1 MICKKKKTGAYA
13 SVFIFLLRGEKFV
26 DEILLS
32 FAGDLRRFGSDVA
45 AVSVDMGAFLDLE
58 EAELHTALCGHIPFA
73 SLAFD
78 EVSVLPEPFKEA
90 LLADIDAVLFQDLRH
105 FAYEDG
111 GIRRRD
117 GVGEED
123 FRLVRFD
130 FGVEFFDGFELGA
143 KHGTGGFVG
152 VGEVMADESLGAV
165 DIAAG
170 AADGGQ
176 DFVGDPAFEGF
187 GFGLAAAEDEG
198 IEAGFI
204 DDSCIWVAP
213 ITVT

>member
-1 MICKKKKTGAYA
+1 MGYKKIRPGLMPR
-13 SVFIFLLRGEKFV
+13 SLSFLLRVEKFT

-32 FAGDLRRFGSDVA
+32 FAGDFRCFGGDVT
-45 AVSVDMGAFLDLE
+45 AVAVEMGAFLDLE
-58 EAELHTALCGHIPFA
+58 EAELHTSLGGHIPFA
-73 SLAFD
+73 SFALD

-105 FAYEDG
+105 FAYEDS

-117 GVGEED
+117 GIGKED

-143 KHGTGGFVG
+143 EHGAGGFVG
-152 VGEVMADESLGAV
+152 MGKVVLDEGLGAV

-170 AADGGQ
+170 LADGGQ

-198 IEAGFI
+198 IETCFV
-204 DDSCIWVAP
+204 DDSEVLLSAKG
-213 ITVT
+213 VT

>member
-1 MICKKKKTGAYA
+1 MIV
-13 SVFIFLLRGEKFV
+13 SPLSSGEKFT

-32 FAGDLRRFGSDVA
+32 FAGDFRCFGGDVA
-45 AVSVDMGAFLDLE
+45 AVAVEMGAFLDLE
-58 EAELHTALCGHIPFA
+58 EAELHTALGRHIPFA
-73 SLAFD
+73 SFALD
-78 EVSVLPEPFKEA
+78 EVSVLPEPFEEA

-130 FGVEFFDGFELGA
+130 FGVELFDGFELGA
-143 KHGTGGFVG
+143 EHGAGGFVG
-152 VGEVMADESLGAV
+152 MGKVMADESLGAV

-187 GFGLAAAEDEG
+187 CFGLAAAEDEG
-198 IEAGFI
+198 IETGFV
-204 DDSCIWVAP
+204 DDSEFLFSAKGVC
-213 ITVT
+213 